1 MSGGCGVA
9 VAWAE
14 RAWGRLV
21 RDAVPLPGGWTS
33 TMLRLTAAGGEQ
45 AVLRVMTRE
54 PWRRHAGGLLR
65 RESAVQGQLSG
76 TPVPAPVSLAVD
88 PEGAEAGDPAHLMT
102 RLPGALELTRA
113 DDRVLDELARTL
125 AAIHAH
131 DPAGGRPRVF
141 QSWAHEAKR
150 VVPAWARRPHLWQ
163 QAFELLAQ
171 PQPEYSGT
179 FLHRDFHLGNVLWE
193 GGRVVGVVD
202 WVETSWG
209 PAGLDVAHATTYL
222 AMLHGEEAAHRFGAA
237 YRRRGADLGEPGD
250 QRYWEV
256 MDLVGYLPDPAKVAQ
271 PWRDLGVEVSDD
283 LARAR
288 LERRLATVLAG

>member
-1 MSGGCGVA
+1 MSVGCGAA

-14 RAWGRLV
+14 RAWGRRV
-21 RDAVPLPGGWTS
+21 RDAVPLRGGWTS
-33 TMLRLTAAGGEQ
+33 TMLRLAASTGEQ

-54 PWRRHAGGLLR
+54 PWRTHAGGLLR
-65 RESAVQGQLSG
+65 RESAVQGQLSD

-113 DDRVLDELARTL
+113 DDGLLDELARTL

-131 DPAGGRPRVF
+131 DPAGERPRVF
-141 QSWAHEAKR
+141 QSWAHRAKR
-150 VVPAWARRPHLWQ
+150 VVPIWARRPQLWQ
-163 QAFELLAQ
+163 QAFELLEQ
-171 PQPEYSGT
+171 PQPEHRGT

-209 PAGLDVAHATTYL
+209 PAALDAAHAATYL
-222 AMLHGEEAAHRFGAA
+222 AMLHGEEAAQRFGAA
-237 YRRRGADLGEPGD
+237 YRSRGTDLGEPAD

>member
-1 MSGGCGVA
+1 MSVGWGAA

-14 RAWGRLV
+14 RAWGRQV
-21 RDAVPLPGGWTS
+21 RDVVPLHGGWTS
-33 TMLRLTAAGGEQ
+33 TMLRLTADDDEQ

-54 PWRRHAGGLLR
+54 PWRRHAGGLIR
-65 RESAVQGQLSG
+65 RESAVQRQLSG
-76 TPVPAPVSLAVD
+76 TPVPAPLSLAVD

-102 RLPGALELTRA
+102 RLPGSLELARS
-113 DDRVLDELARTL
+113 DDDLLDELAGTL

-131 DPAGGRPRVF
+131 DPAGDRPRVF

-163 QAFELLAQ
+163 QAFELLAK
-171 PQPEYSGT
+171 PQPEYHGT

-209 PAGLDVAHATTYL
+209 PAALDVAHAATYL
-222 AMLHGEEAAHRFGAA
+222 AMLHGEEAAQRFGAA
-237 YRRRGADLGEPGD
+237 YRRRGADLGGPGD
-250 QRYWEV
+250 
-256 MDLVGYLPDPAKVAQ
+256 
-271 PWRDLGVEVSDD
+271 
-283 LARAR
+283 
-288 LERRLATVLAG
+288 RRTAFGC